1 MENLEIKLLEKDRD
15 LRIEYLNIE
24 KNIKEEYDEEREE
37 GEKKMKRMMKE
48 KKKKKKKKPKKTK
61 PVFDSEGFLKSYD
74 KEYPKL
80 EVPEPVVFDID
91 DDFNVNYEGDEGG
104 EEGNEEK
111 DEEE

>member
-48 KKKKKKKKPKKTK
+48 KKRRRRKNQKKLNL
-61 PVFDSEGFLKSYD
+61 FLTQK
-74 KEYPKL
+74 
-80 EVPEPVVFDID
+80 
-91 DDFNVNYEGDEGG
+91 DF
-104 EEGNEEK
+104 
-111 DEEE
+111 

>member
-48 KKKKKKKKPKKTK
+48 KKKKKKKPKKTK

-74 KEYPKL
+74 EEYP
-80 EVPEPVVFDID
+80 FDID
-91 DDFNVNYEGDEGG
+91 DDFDVNY
-104 EEGNEEK
+104 
-111 DEEE
+111 

>member
-1 MENLEIKLLEKDRD
+1 MENLEIKIIKKDRD

-61 PVFDSEGFLKSYD
+61 SFFDSEGFLKAMMKNILLILMMISM
-74 KEYPKL
+74 
-80 EVPEPVVFDID
+80 
-91 DDFNVNYEGDEGG
+91 
-104 EEGNEEK
+104 
-111 DEEE
+111 